1 MLKIGLILLPT
12 RARSFAYFL
21 KISSSPR
28 YRTRVYW
35 NFTVAIRNNNKH
47 KIMKTTALKIVGIIL
62 LSFTTFS
69 CSPYFTDDMSEEVGT
84 TVDKVNYTNLE
95 LDLLRGINSYRNDLG
110 LSSLETFNVISAIA
124 EQHSQYMLEIG
135 ETTKDNASD
144 RASKLAINANASQ
157 SSEIIYATS
166 KKASEILTDWKNDT
180 VCTEEFENRDF
191 THFGIGIKTDSNGK
205 HYITLIFIEEFES
218 KFSN

>member
-1 MLKIGLILLPT
+1 MND
-12 RARSFAYFL
+12 A
-21 KISSSPR
+21 
-28 YRTRVYW
+28 
-35 NFTVAIRNNNKH
+35 
-47 KIMKTTALKIVGIIL
+47 
-62 LSFTTFS
+62 
-69 CSPYFTDDMSEEVGT
+69 

-157 SSEIIYATS
+157 SSEIICSSS
-166 KKASEILTDWKNDT
+166 KKASEILSDWKDDSI
-180 VCTEEFENRDF
+180 CTEEFENKDY
-191 THFGIGIKTDSNGK
+191 THFGIGIKTDTNGK